1 MAVIRSIR
9 ERSNSAALRAIRMSQ
24 WMIGRQHYHLSTQLL
39 NNITHVQRLTEDL
52 SSGHQVPDLE
62 HRQAMMLR
70 ATAVARRH
78 LRLLAVSGE
87 TAQDVHGYLREM
99 HALAAML
106 RPAG

>member
-24 WMIGRQHYHLSTQLL
+24 WMIGRQQYHLSTQLL
-39 NNITHVQRLTEDL
+39 NNITHVQRLAEDL
-52 SSGHQVPDLE
+52 SSGHQVDLE